1 LWECPFH
8 KKNKY
13 SVCQKN
19 HPRQKKRQLIV
30 LHFTPSYSFSLL
42 FIKKMTFYYACFT
55 YFWKNIWT
63 TTFPVHVSLNDA
75 LNLIKKIS
83 PADLLIIVSG
93 YFFGAYCTVVILKR
107 TYWSFIGCV
116 LFVSSEINWHWPCNF
131 SVIFKNKYKQLLSN
145 TDM

>member
-1 LWECPFH
+1 VP
-8 KKNKY
+8 KK
-13 SVCQKN
+13 S
-19 HPRQKKRQLIV
+19 PATKKTPIDCVAFYTKLQF
-30 LHFTPSYSFSLL
+30 FT
-42 FIKKMTFYYACFT
+42 FIYKKMTFYYACFI

-63 TTFPVHVSLNDA
+63 TTFPVHVSNDA